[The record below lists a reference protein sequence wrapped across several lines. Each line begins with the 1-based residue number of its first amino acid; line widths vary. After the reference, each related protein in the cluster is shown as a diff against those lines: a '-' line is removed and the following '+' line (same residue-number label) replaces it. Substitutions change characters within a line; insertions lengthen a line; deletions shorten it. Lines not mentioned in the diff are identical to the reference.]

1 MFKKCKNKLN
11 KNPTYSLNR
20 LETNLKFKVMK
31 TITSLSIL
39 LVTIL
44 LSNYSHATENFRVSL
59 TAKTEGKALLN
70 VTNDSQQIYAINIS
84 DSDGNM
90 IYSYETTNSQANF
103 NQTLNFS
110 KLEDGM
116 YKMNVQMDGA
126 KYVKHLSVNESV
138 VSIEK
143 SIKKTEP
150 IFQFQNNVI
159 KVSQLNHGEEK
170 MSVHIYQDGSL
181 VWDQELENKLA
192 INKAFNISSLD
203 PGKYNFVLISG
214 DDIYE
219 YQVSR

>member
-1 MFKKCKNKLN
+1 
-11 KNPTYSLNR
+11 
-20 LETNLKFKVMK
+20 MK
-31 TITSLSIL
+31 TITSIGIL
-39 LVTIL
+39 IVTIL
-44 LSNYSHATENFRVSL
+44 LSNFSYATENFKVSL

-70 VTNDSQQIYAINIS
+70 VTNDSEQIYAINIS

-90 IYSYETTNSQANF
+90 IYSYETKDSQANF

-110 KLEDGM
+110 KLENGL

-143 SIKKTEP
+143 STKKTEP
-150 IFQFQNNVI
+150 VFQFQNNVI
-159 KVSQLNHGEEK
+159 KVSHLNHGDEK
-170 MSVHIYQDGSL
+170 TSVHIYQDGSL
-181 VWDQELENKLA
+181 VWDKELENKSA
-192 INKAFNISSLD
+192 INKGFDISNLD
-203 PGKYNFVLISG
+203 PGSYNFVLISG

>member
-1 MFKKCKNKLN
+1 
-11 KNPTYSLNR
+11 
-20 LETNLKFKVMK
+20 MK

-103 NQTLNFS
+103 NQ
-110 KLEDGM
+110 DGM

-159 KVSQLNHGEEK
+159 KVSHLNHGDEK
-170 MSVHIYQDGSL
+170 TSVHIYQDGSL